1 MDGVKSNQ
9 GAVCIFSAVAE
20 QLKGPEPTA
29 VAEPWVGATV
39 SGMDGEMTPK
49 RKFLCCFQSIPCL
62 LYTSDA
68 ADDRYVV

>member
-20 QLKGPEPTA
+20 QLKGREPTA

-49 RKFLCCFQSIPCL
+49 RKFLCCFQSIPSPPKLCSL
-62 LYTSDA
+62 F
-68 ADDRYVV
+68 